1 MTRIRVPEYGG
12 PSVLTIE
19 ESPVPVPDS
28 GEVLIDV
35 KSIGVNYADIDQCK
49 GQYRGGP
56 EPPFTPGLEGA
67 GIVREIN
74 ADSTEYCVG
83 DEVVF
88 WANYGAYA
96 DTVTAR
102 AEWTAP
108 VPDTLSLREAGG
120 MVVQGL
126 TAHNCLIEWGGLEP
140 GDTVLI
146 NAAAGGVGTM
156 AVQIANARGATVVG
170 TASTETK
177 LDLVSELGADYLIQY
192 TEEDIPE
199 SVTERVQKG
208 AVDLVLDGVGGQA
221 FKNSMDVL
229 ASGGTMVS
237 YGVASGRPPTIT
249 TPRLYYR
256 NLTVKGYHMLR
267 ASETMYDRVIDGLDS
282 LYQRLKNG
290 EVEPVIGDTYPLSDA
305 SQVHE
310 AMLNR
315 STTGRPVLIPE

>member
-1 MTRIRVPEYGG
+1 M
-12 PSVLTIE
+12 L
-19 ESPVPVPDS
+19 
-28 GEVLIDV
+28 L
-35 KSIGVNYADIDQCK
+35 Q
-49 GQYRGGP
+49 
-56 EPPFTPGLEGA
+56 
-67 GIVREIN
+67 GI
-74 ADSTEYCVG
+74 
-83 DEVVF
+83 
-88 WANYGAYA
+88 
-96 DTVTAR
+96 
-102 AEWTAP
+102 
-108 VPDTLSLREAGG
+108 
-120 MVVQGL
+120 
-126 TAHNCLIEWGGLEP
+126 TAHNCLIEWGCLEP
-140 GDTVLI
+140 GETVLI

-199 SVTERVQKG
+199 SVTERVRKG

-237 YGVASGRPPTIT
+237 YGVASGRPPTVT

-256 NLTVKGYHMLR
+256 NLTLKGYHMLR
-267 ASETMYDRVIDGLDS
+267 ASETMYDQVIEGLDN
-282 LYQRLKNG
+282 LYQLIENG
-290 EVEPVIGDTYPLSDA
+290 EVEPVIGDTYPLSEA

-310 AMLNR
+310 AMINR